1 MATQRAVGA
10 WAWLIASLP
19 HGNAYGHRSRKAST
33 PTHQQPTATG
43 HPGRRSIS
51 RCPIANRPK
60 ITASAI
66 ASAAHAYQA
75 TLISQDSSG
84 TKNARPNASPT
95 RKEPR
100 RLRRQSAITSSAG
113 ATTANGQIPV
123 GGNAASSA
131 SPPTIAMT
139 SASRMGTPR
148 RRPAVASAARPRPV
162 LRRLPAALGC
172 PRPGWMW
179 PRAAPGRHLTPSRPW
194 PAQPT
199 QPPARRL
206 RHQRRLACLAGLRHG
221 TSHQASWVRQSESSR
236 TCGGLRPPHSPQNRH
251 PHPHCERGL
260 WGRGVSSAA
269 RSTVRGFGVPSVARR
284 GERFAK
290 CNFPDSMG
298 LQLSFVITSS
308 PSVDHG

>member
-19 HGNAYGHRSRKAST
+19 QGNAYGQRPRKAST

-66 ASAAHAYQA
+66 ASDAHAYQA

-84 TKNARPNASPT
+84 TKNARPKPSPT

-131 SPPTIAMT
+131 SPATIAIT
-139 SASRMGTPR
+139 SASSVGTPCR
-148 RRPAVASAARPRPV
+148 RASAGSTGVA
-162 LRRLPAALGC
+162 
-172 PRPGWMW
+172 
-179 PRAAPGRHLTPSRPW
+179 
-194 PAQPT
+194 
-199 QPPARRL
+199 
-206 RHQRRLACLAGLRHG
+206 LACAEAA
-221 TSHQASWVRQSESSR
+221 ASPV
-236 TCGGLRPPHSPQNRH
+236 
-251 PHPHCERGL
+251 
-260 WGRGVSSAA
+260 
-269 RSTVRGFGVPSVARR
+269 
-284 GERFAK
+284 
-290 CNFPDSMG
+290 
-298 LQLSFVITSS
+298 
-308 PSVDHG
+308 

>member
-1 MATQRAVGA
+1 MDTQRAVGA

-19 HGNAYGHRSRKAST
+19 QGNAYGQRLRKAST

-43 HPGRRSIS
+43 QPGRRSIS

-113 ATTANGQIPV
+113 ATAANGQIPV

-131 SPPTIAMT
+131 SPPTIAIT
-139 SASRMGTPR
+139 SASSMGTPR
-148 RRPAVASAARPRPV
+148 RRPAVASAAAAAACAEAAAGCAGVSAAWVDVAPGCAWSASDAIPS
-162 LRRLPAALGC
+162 LACPAD
-172 PRPGWMW
+172 
-179 PRAAPGRHLTPSRPW
+179 AAPGTPKPATASAAPW
-194 PAQPT
+194 PASPVCGTVPPT
-199 QPPARRL
+199 RHPGSDKARVARPAGGCARRTPPKIGTPP
-206 RHQRRLACLAGLRHG
+206 QTQACPGA
-221 TSHQASWVRQSESSR
+221 R
-236 TCGGLRPPHSPQNRH
+236 TATGSALP
-251 PHPHCERGL
+251 RGA
-260 WGRGVSSAA
+260 RG
-269 RSTVRGFGVPSVARR
+269 
-284 GERFAK
+284 
-290 CNFPDSMG
+290 C
-298 LQLSFVITSS
+298 
-308 PSVDHG
+308 